1 MGILDST
8 KLHMKFNGRIG
19 QLYITNGKLMWAEGK
34 GLAKKYPIAGAT
46 AEFEAGD
53 APAMQT
59 TVGRVA
65 AGLVIAGPVGA
76 IVGGVWKKDQSKS
89 YINVVLA
96 DGKMLIC
103 DVPSSKATAAREF
116 VQRINEASAA
126 YAAL

>member
-1 MGILDST
+1 MFEQA

-19 QLYITNGKLMWAEGK
+19 QLYITNGKLMWNDGK
-34 GLAKKYPIAGAT
+34 LVKKYPIAGCE

-59 TVGRVA
+59 TIGRVA

-89 YINVVLA
+89 YINVTLA
-96 DGKMLIC
+96 DGRMLIA

-116 VQRINEASAA
+116 VSRINEASLA
-126 YAAL
+126 YA

>member
-1 MGILDST
+1 MFEKA
-8 KLHMKFNGRIG
+8 KLHIKFNGRIG
-19 QLYITNGKLMWAEGK
+19 QLYITNGKLMWNDGK
-34 GLAKKYPIAGAT
+34 LVKKYPIAGCK

-59 TVGRVA
+59 TLGRVA

-89 YINVVLA
+89 YINVTLA
-96 DGKMLIC
+96 DGRMLIA

-116 VQRINEASAA
+116 VSRINEASQA
-126 YAAL
+126 YA

>member
-1 MGILDST
+1 MGFLDKT
-8 KLHMKFNGRIG
+8 KLHMRYNGRIG
-19 QLYITNGKLMWAEGK
+19 QLYISNGKLMYTDGK
-34 GLAKKYPIAGAT
+34 KVKRFPIAGCV
-46 AEFEAGD
+46 AEFEPGD

-89 YINVVLA
+89 YINVVLEN
-96 DGKMLIC
+96 GHMLIV

-116 VQRINEASAA
+116 VARINEASEA
-126 YAAL
+126 YAA

>member
-1 MGILDST
+1 MWND
-8 KLHMKFNGRIG
+8 
-19 QLYITNGKLMWAEGK
+19 GKSLP
-34 GLAKKYPIAGAT
+34 KKYPIAGCS

-76 IVGGVWKKDQSKS
+76 IVGGIWKKDQSKS
-89 YINVVLA
+89 YINVTLA
-96 DGKMLIC
+96 DGRMLIA

-116 VQRINEASAA
+116 VARINEASVA
-126 YAAL
+126 YS